1 MGAPGSEAEGD
12 AAPISASVKD
22 PRRFGVIFARHA
34 EAVHRYLSR
43 RLEPSAVDDALSETF
58 VTAFRS
64 RHRYDPAYADA
75 RPWLFGIA
83 TNVVHHHR
91 RAEGRRRAMV
101 ARVTQLIAGEQ
112 ATEPAPDEVAGP
124 HERQDELDRLQ
135 SVLSQVDEKYLD
147 VLMLFT
153 GPQLSYD
160 EIARALEVPVGT
172 VRSRMSRGRAQLREL
187 LLAAGQYLDDGTPIA
202 QRAHAEEPRS

>member
-12 AAPISASVKD
+12 AAIIGASGED
-22 PRRFGVIFARHA
+22 PPQFGAIFARHA

-43 RLEPSAVDDALSETF
+43 RLEYSAVDDALSETF

-64 RHRYDPAYADA
+64 RHRYDPAYPDA

-91 RAEGRRRAMV
+91 RAEGRRRALV
-101 ARVTQLIAGEQ
+101 ARVTQFIGGDEALD
-112 ATEPAPDEVAGP
+112 PAPDEIARPQG
-124 HERQDELDRLQ
+124 RQDEMARLQ

-153 GPQLSYD
+153 GPELSYD
-160 EIARALEVPVGT
+160 EIARALQVPLGT

-187 LLAAGQYLDDGTPIA
+187 LLAAGQYLDDGTPIT
-202 QRAHAEEPRS
+202 QRANAEEHRP